1 MKRYFILI
9 LAAVLILSCLV
20 GCRRKDNNV
29 STDPNGMIDDTTEQ
43 KPSTARPSTEAT
55 QRPST
60 ESTQRPS
67 TENSTQPST
76 ESDTPDST
84 HGSDAPTDSDRESTD
99 ATGDDV
105 VGRARRTRPLFR

>member
-20 GCRRKDNNV
+20 GCRKKDNNV
-29 STDPNGMIDDTTEQ
+29 STDPNGMIENV
-43 KPSTARPSTEAT
+43 KPSTQRPSTENT

-60 ESTQRPS
+60 ESTQHS
-67 TENSTQPST
+67 TTESTDSSQPDSSSDET
-76 ESDTPDST
+76 ESDSSSDGSEPDST
-84 HGSDAPTDSDRESTD
+84 QE
-99 ATGDDV
+99 DV